1 MKPEG
6 PPYMT
11 PKSAGN
17 ACPTAPDLYV
27 PLSHYI
33 LVDMGKEFGKEAELT
48 HGVVVPRI
56 LDYDQTQNSH

>member
-1 MKPEG
+1 MPA
-6 PPYMT
+6 PPLQT
-11 PKSAGN
+11 I
-17 ACPTAPDLYV
+17 PDLYV

-56 LDYDQTQNSH
+56 LDFDQTQNSH